1 MKNKFIT
8 ICLLIVPAILLA
20 SGDHEGSAQATQYFA
35 MTGRET
41 DFVPRIF
48 NFLIF
53 AGILYYLLA
62 EKLKGFLVSRQD
74 GIANQLKDIES
85 RLQLAKKQ
93 QKDAQALVKES
104 EKKAKDIVADVKKE
118 ALFLSDKIMQNCVQE
133 LSFLDKQLEEKMEL
147 ESRKSARETINEV
160 LNENITNDDIAIG
173 ENRVVSMIS
182 NKVVA

>member
-1 MKNKFIT
+1 MKNKFI
-8 ICLLIVPAILLA
+8 IIGLLVVPAVLFA
-20 SGDHEGSAQATQYFA
+20 SGHAEGGEATKYFA

-41 DFVPRIF
+41 DFVPRVF

-62 EKLKGFLVSRQD
+62 DKLKGFLVDRQD
-74 GIANQLKDIES
+74 GIAKQLKDIED
-85 RLQLAKKQ
+85 RLRFAKKQ
-93 QKDAQALVKES
+93 QKDAQALVGES
-104 EKKAKDIVADVKKE
+104 DKKAKEIVVDSKKE
-118 ALFLSDKIMQNCVQE
+118 ALFLSDKIMQNSVQE
-133 LSFLDKQLEEKMEL
+133 LSYLDKQLEEKMEL

-173 ENRVVSMIS
+173 EDRIVSIIS

>member
-1 MKNKFIT
+1 MKNKFIA
-8 ICLLIVPAILLA
+8 IGLLIVPVILFA
-20 SGDHEGSAQATQYFA
+20 NGDHEGSAQATKYFA

-62 EKLKGFLVSRQD
+62 DKLKAFLAGRQE
-74 GIANQLKDIES
+74 GIANQLKDIED
-85 RLQLAKKQ
+85 RLQIAKKQ
-93 QKDAQALVKES
+93 QKDAQALVKDS
-104 EKKAKDIVADVKKE
+104 DKKAKEIIADAKKE
-118 ALFLSDKIMQNCVQE
+118 ALFLSDKIMQNNVQE
-133 LSFLDKQLEEKMEL
+133 LSFMDKQLEEKMEL

-160 LNENITNDDIAIG
+160 LNENITNDDIAIS
-173 ENRVVSMIS
+173 EDKIVSMVS

>member
-8 ICLLIVPAILLA
+8 LGLLIVPAILLA
-20 SGDHEGSAQATQYFA
+20 SGDHEGSAQATKYFA

-41 DFVPRIF
+41 DFVPRVF

-62 EKLKGFLVSRQD
+62 NLIKDFFVGRQD

-93 QKDAQALVKES
+93 QKDAQNMVKES
-104 EKKAKDIVADVKKE
+104 EKKAKEIVADAKKE
-118 ALFLSDKIMQNCVQE
+118 ALFLSDKVMQNNVQE

-160 LNENITNDDIAIG
+160 LNENITNDDIVIG